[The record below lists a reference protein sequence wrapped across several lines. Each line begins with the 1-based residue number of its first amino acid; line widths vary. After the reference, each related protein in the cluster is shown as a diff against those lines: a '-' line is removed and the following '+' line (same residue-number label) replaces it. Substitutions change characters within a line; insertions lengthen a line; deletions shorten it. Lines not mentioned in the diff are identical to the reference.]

1 MKEIGKILLYLLA
14 VVVIGA
20 VIAPPLYWL
29 GQDALELGARHG
41 LAAFHQENGRTVATG
56 FLAFLAQKFRRY
68 FDRAILVA
76 ACALLWPL
84 VVSLKI
90 RTLTDLGLQRDPARW
105 RHFAFGLL
113 VSVASVAALG
123 AVAVGFG
130 HYSFVSPIPWGKIAF
145 LPVGALAV
153 AVIEESLFRGAIQG
167 AVRRA
172 TSGAGTILFVS
183 ALYAVVHFLKPPEN
197 SAGPVLIIW
206 SSGFAQALQAFWQ
219 FEELRL
225 VFGGFITLFMVGV
238 ILGYARTRT
247 RSLWMPVGLHT
258 GWIIA
263 KMGFNKI
270 AHSRGE
276 TWPWFGSDLL
286 TGLAPVLA
294 VMAAGV
300 IVWWRVKASRD
311 TELAR

>member
-20 VIAPPLYWL
+20 LIAPPLYWL
-29 GQDALELGARHG
+29 GQAALHYGTRHG
-41 LAAFHQENGRTVATG
+41 MVAFHDEHGQAVATG
-56 FLAFLAQKFRRY
+56 ALAFLSQKFRRY

-84 VVSLKI
+84 ARSLKI
-90 RTLTDLGLQRDPARW
+90 GSWNDLGLQRDPAWRW
-105 RHFAFGLL
+105 HFAFGLL
-113 VSVASVAALG
+113 VSIASVAGLC

-130 HYSFVSPIPWGKIAF
+130 HYSFVQPIPWGKIAL
-145 LPVGALAV
+145 LPLSALVV
-153 AVIEESLFRGAIQG
+153 AGIEESLFRGAIQG

-172 TSGAGTILFVS
+172 GSDVAAIIFVS

-197 SAGPVLIIW
+197 AAPPMQITWG
-206 SSGFAQALQAFWQ
+206 SGFAQALLALRQ
-219 FEELRL
+219 FGELRL
-225 VFGGFITLFMVGV
+225 VFGGLVTLFMVGV

-247 RSLWMPVGLHT
+247 RSLWMPVGLHS

-276 TWPWFGSDLL
+276 AWPWFGPDLL
-286 TGLAPVLA
+286 TGLASVLA
-294 VMAAGV
+294 VLAAGLV
-300 IVWWRVKASRD
+300 VWWRLRRSGLK
-311 TELAR
+311 